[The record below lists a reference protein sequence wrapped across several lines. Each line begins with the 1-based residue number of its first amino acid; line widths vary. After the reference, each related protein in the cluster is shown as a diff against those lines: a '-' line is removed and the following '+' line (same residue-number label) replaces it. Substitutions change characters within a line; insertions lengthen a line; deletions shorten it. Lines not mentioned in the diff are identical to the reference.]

1 MPEYK
6 NLQPE
11 DSTKL
16 LSIIDNLLD
25 YIPYSIDDL
34 ISDLMAVAE
43 WREHGQD
50 SDLREILWVEG
61 DYPIT
66 SRWVK
71 LLSYNLWND
80 CEWGYKNDEGEY
92 IYE

>member
-11 DSTKL
+11 DSKKL

-43 WREHGQD
+43 WREHGQN
-50 SDLREILWVEG
+50 SDLREIL
-61 DYPIT
+61 
-66 SRWVK
+66 
-71 LLSYNLWND
+71 
-80 CEWGYKNDEGEY
+80 
-92 IYE
+92 